1 MAHIWVGLAGWSYTN
16 WRGAFYP
23 AALPSREY
31 LAFYARE
38 FMTTEIN
45 SSFYHLP
52 RPQTYERWAEQ
63 VPPGFVFAVK
73 ANRVLT
79 HTRRLQEVEELWQR
93 VVQSVR
99 ALGPHCGPILCQFP
113 PSFQREELRLADF
126 LQLAR
131 GSAAELRLVC
141 EFRHASWF
149 TEETYRLLQRHGVAL
164 CVADSARYPR
174 HDILTADFVYT
185 RLHGRPELF
194 ASPYSAADLE
204 REAGQL
210 QTYSN
215 AGVDVYVYFN
225 NTRSGHAINNA
236 RTLLAILGR
245 QALTPAGRA
254 TANTSRS
261 REALKREREENV
273 RRK

>member
-1 MAHIWVGLAGWSYTN
+1 MADIWVGLSGWSYAN

-38 FMTTEIN
+38 FGTTEIN
-45 SSFYHLP
+45 SSFYHFP
-52 RPQTYERWAEQ
+52 RPQTYERWAAQ
-63 VPPGFVFAVK
+63 VPDGFIFAVK

-79 HTRRLQEVEELWQR
+79 HTRRLQEIEESWR
-93 VVQSVR
+93 RFAEAAR
-99 ALGPHCGPILCQFP
+99 ALRAHCGPILLQFP
-113 PSFQREELRLADF
+113 PGFRREERRLADF

-149 TEETYRLLQRHGVAL
+149 TEEIYRLLQHHGVAL

-174 HDILTADFVYT
+174 HDVLTADFVYY

-194 ASPYSAADLE
+194 ASPYSEDDLA
-204 REAGQL
+204 REARRL
-210 QTYSN
+210 QKYSD
-215 AGVDVYVYFN
+215 AGVDAYVYFN
-225 NTRSGHAINNA
+225 NTKEGQAIDNA
-236 RTLLAILGR
+236 RTLRVLLGR
-245 QALTPAGRA
+245 QGPTPVEPASNRGRKQRGQ
-254 TANTSRS
+254 N
-261 REALKREREENV
+261 KR
-273 RRK
+273 